1 MDFMIGVKD
10 MRLIDSVSCLLG
22 NIDLDQVCVPKL
34 SDNSEMEVN
43 LYDRRGQ
50 MGL

>member
-1 MDFMIGVKD
+1 

-34 SDNSEMEVN
+34 SDNSERWKLISTTGVA
-43 LYDRRGQ
+43 RWQ